1 MILAII
7 ICIILGYAFGCI
19 STGYLIG
26 KANHVD
32 IRRYGSGNAGT
43 TNALRTLGW
52 KAGALTLIGD
62 LLKAVIPILI
72 VRHLLFSDMEYE
84 QNQLLFLYTGLG
96 VVLGHNYPFWLHFK
110 GGKGIAA
117 TGGAMLAF
125 DIKILPIAAVLFL
138 GSVGITRYVSVG
150 SLLLAVLFPCWVG
163 FTNPGDIHMLIVS
176 LLYTISAFYMH
187 RANIRRLLNGTEN
200 KLGQRVKI
208 SSEDTS
214 LQDISCK
221 DTDQNNKKG
230 KDGTKTS

>member
-1 MILAII
+1 MLLRII
-7 ICIILGYAFGCI
+7 ICIVLGYAFGCI

-32 IRRYGSGNAGT
+32 IRRSGSGNAGT

-62 LLKAVIPILI
+62 ILKAVIPILA
-72 VRHLLFSDMEYE
+72 VRYLLFPDMEYE
-84 QNQLLFLYTGLG
+84 RSQLLVLYTGLG
-96 VVLGHNYPFWLHFK
+96 VVLGHNYPVWLHFK

-125 DIKILPIAAVLFL
+125 DIHIFPIAAVLFL
-138 GSVGITRYVSVG
+138 GAVGITRYVSLG

-163 FTNPGDIHMLIVS
+163 FTNPGDFHMLAVS
-176 LLYTISAFYMH
+176 LLYTVSAFYMH
-187 RANIRRLLNGTEN
+187 RTNIRRLLNGTEN

-208 SSEDTS
+208 SS
-214 LQDISCK
+214 K
-221 DTDQNNKKG
+221 DTEQENNKG
-230 KDGTKTS
+230 KDGTSKS